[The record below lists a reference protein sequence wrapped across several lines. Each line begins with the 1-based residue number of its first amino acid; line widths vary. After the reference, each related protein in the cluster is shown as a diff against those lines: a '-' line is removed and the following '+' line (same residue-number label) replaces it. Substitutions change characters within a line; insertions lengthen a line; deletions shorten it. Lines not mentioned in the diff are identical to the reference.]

1 MNPLYAAV
9 VAAVLGQQRRCPDCD
24 TLQVIGRP
32 DSDGRYHCKKCGHK
46 FTKDELKRPA
56 GARR

>member
-1 MNPLYAAV
+1 MNPLYTAV
-9 VAAVLGQQRRCPDCD
+9 ALAVLGQQRRCPECG

-32 DSDGRYHCKKCGHK
+32 DSDGRCYCNKCGHK

-56 GARR
+56 ASRG